1 LFLTGALR
9 ISPHFDL
16 HTIYRQA
23 ALRLFPQTGLL
34 PNTTLFA
41 QTPKRRFPIDNVDQT
56 SRLLGHEQNIFRPT
70 E

>member
-16 HTIYRQA
+16 RTLDRHA
-23 ALRLFPQTGLL
+23 AFRLFPQTGLL

-41 QTPKRRFPIDNVDQT
+41 QAPECRFRIDNVDQT
-56 SRLLGHEQNIFRPT
+56 SRLWGHEQNIFRPS